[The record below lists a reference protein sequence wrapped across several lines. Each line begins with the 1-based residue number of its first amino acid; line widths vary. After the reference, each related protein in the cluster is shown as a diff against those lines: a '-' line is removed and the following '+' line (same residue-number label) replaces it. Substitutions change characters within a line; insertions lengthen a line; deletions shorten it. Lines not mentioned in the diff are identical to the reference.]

1 MSRVAVLGAGI
12 CGLVAARDLRLR
24 GHDVVALEAG
34 PETGGVVDSKE
45 HDGYLL
51 EIGPNTLA
59 LRPDSAAINLLVE
72 MELLEEAVD
81 ANPAADKRFV
91 LRKGKLIPV
100 PTSPSAMLG
109 SGLLSLVAKLRLL
122 LEPFL
127 PRGNDPDETLAAFVE
142 RRLGKEV
149 LDYAVDPFVSGV
161 YASKPE
167 SMIARHAFPKLV
179 EIEKERRSLILGG
192 MALAKERK
200 GKPNTR
206 LLSFPKGLG
215 TLPQRLARDLAGCIK
230 TNAPAQKE
238 RRATAGW
245 EVEWMEDEESKTE
258 CFDAVLCTLPAH
270 KISSIKWE
278 KVNSQEDLNELTKAT
293 HYPVSVVYHGF
304 RREDVKHPLD
314 GFGFLVPSKENRSI
328 LGTLFSSTLFAGRAP
343 EGHVL
348 LTTFVGGERQPE
360 LAEKS
365 DDDLHRLVIEELR
378 PILGLNDDP
387 AFQHI
392 RRWPKAIP
400 LPDHGLDERLAA
412 AQRIEQRNPELRFT
426 GSHLAGVSLPDCIAG
441 ALKQSS
447 PNG

>member
-328 LGTLFSSTLFAGRAP
+328 LGTLCSST
-343 EGHVL
+343 
-348 LTTFVGGERQPE
+348 
-360 LAEKS
+360 
-365 DDDLHRLVIEELR
+365 
-378 PILGLNDDP
+378 
-387 AFQHI
+387 
-392 RRWPKAIP
+392 
-400 LPDHGLDERLAA
+400 
-412 AQRIEQRNPELRFT
+412 
-426 GSHLAGVSLPDCIAG
+426 
-441 ALKQSS
+441 
-447 PNG
+447 